1 MFLTV
6 DDLLKLGLAVL
17 LTGRIDVHGPLGRHD
32 EVVGKLCCTKTSSR

>member
-17 LTGRIDVHGPLGRHD
+17 LAGPIVAEGGFHNKAACFRELR
-32 EVVGKLCCTKTSSR
+32 S